1 MPQHLRIKF
10 EKPEKIHQDA
20 ISSAAFQQQLRDSIQ
35 KKLVS
40 SIPIIPND
48 KFKIQFKIC

>member
-10 EKPEKIHQDA
+10 EKPEKILQDA

-35 KKLVS
+35 KQLVS
-40 SIPIIPND
+40 CISFIPND
-48 KFKIQFKIC
+48 KFNKPFKNC